1 MHLNVEQL
9 EKSRIAMPLPAGST
23 RLREKSTP
31 RPHARR
37 AQFAHALR
45 LLATAAF
52 PVVLVLAGCSTGIT
66 AASSSNSSF
75 SISSAAGSIDT
86 NCTGCNATTSGTAV
100 EQFTATLTSGGAASV
115 NWSVSGGDANSGA
128 GTISASGQYTPP
140 SYLTANSVQ
149 VTVTASL
156 SSNTSVTASTALTVT
171 PGFLQP
177 LSPEN
182 FSVGSAGTVSI
193 TGYIA
198 EAGGSTNLSFAT
210 ASTANGSSPGLGTL
224 GTPSCTHASA
234 AFAHCTVTYTAPA
247 SVSSTG
253 ATYVVATIGTS
264 ASKLSSVILLNT
276 IRVASNPA
284 THQALQTAAPISL
297 GTSGGNNNDYDTK
310 GNQIQ
315 DCCGGTLGSLIQNSS
330 GKQFLL
336 SNNHVLARSDLA
348 AVGDAIIQPGLIDNS
363 CTPFGEGGGTE
374 EVATLTGW
382 LPLKS
387 SATNADAAI
396 AQVDSGAVSNTGAI
410 LELGAQLANGTL
422 ATAPPGIS
430 STGGKG
436 EAASLNMTVAKSGR
450 TTGLTCAN
458 IAAVNLDVEI
468 SYYTNCAETAPYLTK
483 TYTNQLGIEGNQ
495 FSDAGDSGSL
505 VVDAANAEP
514 VGLFFAGGLDTSGV
528 SEGVANPAP
537 DVISEL
543 NAQLGNGS
551 TFTFVGTTDHPV
563 SCLNYGDATVTAAL
577 ARALTSD
584 ELGRVEEA
592 MGHARALV
600 NPAMG
605 IVGVDAGKSSD
616 HIGEGAIVVYV
627 DPNSNASIPATI
639 GGVRTVVIPA
649 TAQSVATG
657 TAPASSMAAGRYP
670 ALEAAALNRAVA
682 TKQQIA
688 QTLMRQNPPFFGIG
702 VGQSLDNPKE
712 PALVIYVD
720 RNQIPSQLPPT
731 IDGVRV
737 RYVLMER
744 LHVTRSYAAG
754 AGLKAQSRCI
764 TQPLRGSTEKYSPD
778 LVDFKKLRSVNLF

>member
-1 MHLNVEQL
+1 
-9 EKSRIAMPLPAGST
+9 
-23 RLREKSTP
+23 
-31 RPHARR
+31 
-37 AQFAHALR
+37 
-45 LLATAAF
+45 
-52 PVVLVLAGCSTGIT
+52 
-66 AASSSNSSF
+66 
-75 SISSAAGSIDT
+75 
-86 NCTGCNATTSGTAV
+86 
-100 EQFTATLTSGGAASV
+100 
-115 NWSVSGGDANSGA
+115 
-128 GTISASGQYTPP
+128 
-140 SYLTANSVQ
+140 
-149 VTVTASL
+149 
-156 SSNTSVTASTALTVT
+156 
-171 PGFLQP
+171 
-177 LSPEN
+177 
-182 FSVGSAGTVSI
+182 
-193 TGYIA
+193 
-198 EAGGSTNLSFAT
+198 
-210 ASTANGSSPGLGTL
+210 
-224 GTPSCTHASA
+224 
-234 AFAHCTVTYTAPA
+234 
-247 SVSSTG
+247 
-253 ATYVVATIGTS
+253 
-264 ASKLSSVILLNT
+264 
-276 IRVASNPA
+276 
-284 THQALQTAAPISL
+284 
-297 GTSGGNNNDYDTK
+297 
-310 GNQIQ
+310 
-315 DCCGGTLGSLIQNSS
+315 
-330 GKQFLL
+330 
-336 SNNHVLARSDLA
+336 
-348 AVGDAIIQPGLIDNS
+348 
-363 CTPFGEGGGTE
+363 
-374 EVATLTGW
+374 
-382 LPLKS
+382 
-387 SATNADAAI
+387 
-396 AQVDSGAVSNTGAI
+396 
-410 LELGAQLANGTL
+410 
-422 ATAPPGIS
+422 
-430 STGGKG
+430 
-436 EAASLNMTVAKSGR
+436 
-450 TTGLTCAN
+450 
-458 IAAVNLDVEI
+458 
-468 SYYTNCAETAPYLTK
+468 
-483 TYTNQLGIEGNQ
+483 
-495 FSDAGDSGSL
+495 
-505 VVDAANAEP
+505 
-514 VGLFFAGGLDTSGV
+514 V